1 MRLSFFTIIVILLSS
16 FCYAESSNKKYYSV
30 GAGAAKCYEFIDNSK
45 DYNLR
50 RDKLYLSWAQG
61 FMTATNTFTGISVD
75 LTTINVEEQLVIMK
89 DFCEKNKRS
98 FVSDSVQYLMMEL
111 KKQQGKGDK

>member
-1 MRLSFFTIIVILLSS
+1 MRLSFFTIIIILLSS
-16 FCYAESSNKKYYSV
+16 LCYAESSNKKYYSV

-50 RDKLYLSWAQG
+50 DKLYLSWAQG

-75 LTTINVEEQLVIMK
+75 LTTISNEEQIVIMK
-89 DFCEKNKRS
+89 DYCEKNKRS
-98 FVSDSVQYLMMEL
+98 FVSDSVQYLMKEL
-111 KKQQGKGDK
+111 KKQQGK